1 MSHPSFTAPHCFL
14 CLQFT
19 HTNHTTETMSAPTI
33 PPGGTIVDTFKRS
46 FTNVKI
52 DEANDN
58 AIDTSEFLEAV
69 ESLVTMF
76 GTKYYT

>member
-1 MSHPSFTAPHCFL
+1 
-14 CLQFT
+14 
-19 HTNHTTETMSAPTI
+19 MSAPTI

-76 GTKYYT
+76 GTKYYAQTPARDIARGGRFC